1 MSSQSRYDGWWQAS
15 DGNWYPPEQHPNNRP
30 NVPSP
35 PLQPSSAVPA
45 TTTPNPG
52 VVNSSGLRTVPLD
65 ARLGSYLLNSA
76 LMIVTLWI
84 GWLVWATVLAAQG
97 TGQTPAE
104 QLLGHQVIDEHTLQP
119 LGFARMF
126 FMRGLLVA
134 LIMWFAGLLLVVPAI
149 ALLLMPFFRQD
160 KATIWEVVSGS
171 RVVYSQ

>member
-1 MSSQSRYDGWWQAS
+1 MAGIR
-15 DGNWYPPEQHPNNRP
+15 RK
-30 NVPSP
+30 
-35 PLQPSSAVPA
+35 LVPA
-45 TTTPNPG
+45 RAASKQQTERSFTAAATLVSGARYSDTEPW

-65 ARLGSYLLNSA
+65 ARLGVTFNSA
-76 LMIVTLWI
+76 LMIMTLWI
-84 GWLVWATVLAAQG
+84 GSSGRPCLQLKDWTDG
-97 TGQTPAE
+97 K